1 MSKKLWEK
9 GITTDE
15 FIEKFTVG
23 RDKEFDV
30 QLAKFDVQGT
40 LAHIEMLQQVG
51 LLTEDEFLKLSNELN
66 RILLEVI
73 EPQLFEIEDGVEDVH
88 SQIELMLVR
97 SLGDIGKKV
106 HAGRSRNDQVLVDLK
121 LFLRSE
127 LFTLVSLV
135 KKLFDT
141 LLLRSEENKHVLVP
155 GYTHT
160 QGRHAFQFWDL
171 VCHVCRKLGG

>member
-1 MSKKLWEK
+1 M
-9 GITTDE
+9 
-15 FIEKFTVG
+15 
-23 RDKEFDV
+23 

-97 SLGDIGKKV
+97 SLGDIGKKCMPV
-106 HAGRSRNDQVLVDLK
+106 ARETIRFWLILNYFCAPSFLR
-121 LFLRSE
+121 LFL
-127 LFTLVSLV
+127 
-135 KKLFDT
+135 
-141 LLLRSEENKHVLVP
+141 
-155 GYTHT
+155 
-160 QGRHAFQFWDL
+160 W
-171 VCHVCRKLGG
+171 